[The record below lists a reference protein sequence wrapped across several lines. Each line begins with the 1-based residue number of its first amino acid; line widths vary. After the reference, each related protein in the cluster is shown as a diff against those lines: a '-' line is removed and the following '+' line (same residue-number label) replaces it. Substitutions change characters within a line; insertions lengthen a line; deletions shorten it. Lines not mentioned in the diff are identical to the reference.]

1 MNFLLPR
8 PYPIAAT
15 LSVLV
20 LALLWAGGMPFYF
33 RDVALLLSLEG
44 ELPGSY
50 RLATSA
56 NTLLAAST
64 ALYLANLWLDSRG
77 AARLA
82 TWLAG
87 IAALGLVMDVAL
99 RAFWPELSGRRVAGV
114 DSSEYEAVALWVAL
128 ATGAWLTA
136 ERTFRIAP
144 VGAFV
149 MPLIMCGVV
158 AEIWLINGS
167 TARTGVAV
175 FSGLGGYWGHA
186 FVVAQFVGYGA
197 FLLAAGLGVIYLLFH
212 DADPPE
218 RAALRVAA
226 SWRLYE
232 LMVAAL
238 SVGVPVFAIG
248 GLMLL
253 GSALDNSGSRW
264 AGSTT
269 AWAALV
275 LGTYGFLLWRIFRR
289 PMPGERL
296 AWGSILGLGAT
307 LLGYIVVHLLPESA
321 ALLT

>member
-8 PYPIAAT
+8 PFPIAAT
-15 LSVLV
+15 LSMLV
-20 LALLWAGGMPFYF
+20 LALLWVGGMPFYL
-33 RDVALLLSLEG
+33 RDVALLLRIG
-44 ELPGSY
+44 EDLPASF

-64 ALYLANLWLDSRG
+64 ALYLANLWLESRG

-87 IAALGLVMDVAL
+87 IAALGLVADVAL
-99 RAFWPELSGRRVAGV
+99 RALWPELSGRTVAGV
-114 DSSEYEAVALWVAL
+114 DSSEYEGVALWVAF
-128 ATGAWLTA
+128 ATGAWLMA

-158 AEIWLINGS
+158 AEIWLINAS
-167 TARTGVAV
+167 TARTGFAV
-175 FSGLGGYWGHA
+175 FSGLDAYWDHA

-197 FLLAAGLGVIYLLFH
+197 FLLAACLGVLYLLFR
-212 DADPPE
+212 DGNPSE
-218 RAALRVAA
+218 GAALRATA

-232 LMVAAL
+232 LMVASL

-248 GLMLL
+248 GCMLL

-264 AGSTT
+264 AGGT
-269 AWAALV
+269 AWAVLV
-275 LGTYGFLLWRIFRR
+275 LGTYGYLLWRIFRR
-289 PMPGERL
+289 PMPGERV
-296 AWGSILGLGAT
+296 AWASILGLGAT
-307 LLGYIVVHLLPESA
+307 LLGYIVVHLLPETA
-321 ALLT
+321 ALLA